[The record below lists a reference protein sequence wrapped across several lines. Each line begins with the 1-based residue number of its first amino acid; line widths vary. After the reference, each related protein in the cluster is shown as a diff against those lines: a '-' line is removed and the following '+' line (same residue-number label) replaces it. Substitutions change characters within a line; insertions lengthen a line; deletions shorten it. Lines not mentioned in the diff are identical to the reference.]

1 MFKSFIDFI
10 YCNNIMVIQVIR
22 LSTIEAFISY
32 QMSTIE
38 RISTMEFK
46 KIFKHKQ
53 LNHEQDYIMNDS
65 IYIDPIL
72 AEKYV
77 RKIDENRKY
86 IGELI
91 EYYPF
96 DIPYIKFYYEDLIG
110 MHQDKYWNA
119 MFSFIGVE
127 YKKNNN
133 YNHKNMLLKKHSIPC
148 YKKISNW
155 NEVKVYLINTSSY
168 WMCQKH

>member
-1 MFKSFIDFI
+1 
-10 YCNNIMVIQVIR
+10 MVIQVIR

-38 RISTMEFK
+38 RVSTMEFR

-53 LNHEQDYIMNDS
+53 LNYAKDYIINNKS
-65 IYIDPIL
+65 IYIDQ
-72 AEKYV
+72 
-77 RKIDENRKY
+77 NRKY

-96 DIPYIKFYYEDLIG
+96 DIAYIKFYYEDLIG
-110 MHQDKYWNA
+110 IHQDKYWNA
-119 MFSFIGVE
+119 MFSFIGVN
-127 YKKNNN
+127 YKKSNK
-133 YNHKNMLLKKHSIPC
+133 YNSKNMLIKKHSIPC

-155 NEVKVYLINTSSY
+155 DEVKSYLINTSSY